1 MLAFATFSRPSTE
14 TGSVRTLGSL
24 RSESPATL
32 SLRSVSRSP
41 APPPSPAPPA
51 LQLHLPRIHIGL
63 DIGAADT
70 AEPAAEPGWGD
81 PGDDGDGDGDEDI
94 DSPTTVVQHPHAGAG
109 GHHHA
114 RPDSAR
120 SHTAAAAHRPSPA
133 GDAAPPSSAAAP
145 PSAHQYQHPQQHQ
158 HPQQQHL
165 HPHEPHQHVVRRPA
179 SRPVLRP
186 SRSTLSNHF
195 TRSEGDNASIADTAS
210 IDSHRAPASAST
222 PALVSMPS
230 TDSIVRTVSLAGLA
244 PRLML
249 DFPTEHMAVPSTAEA
264 ELVVLREENDHLRET
279 IRQQAVVKQQL
290 QRELNAALREITT
303 LARSSTLAQSFVE
316 LKARFVELQAQC
328 AALEEALGRLPPVG
342 PAAAPTAP
350 PPTLVWPQQQPPPQH
365 LLPAAAQSKPLGHS
379 SSRGSRSSS
388 NSPMPLSPVHTPSV
402 GAASLADWRAGSNR
416 LSIPPRPPSSGP
428 QPAAAAAAAAASG
441 AAASS
446 SLSPFG
452 FGRPRSRSVRSS
464 ATLESE
470 PLARVHTSSSAAT
483 SHEVLDSETPKLE
496 RLTLST
502 SIGTSGD
509 GADGDDGKVLSPS
522 SLAADAMAILAA
534 GTAAAQSAAHF
545 EGNVLRVAPSRTSSL
560 AARQQSTSSSSAGT
574 RPDAPHPGPT
584 SGSKSFALK
593 HGQSGG
599 NALAIN
605 TSFVPPPPGP
615 PSSTPL
621 PRTPTTV
628 ISASASAKRASWHPY
643 TALSRSATSI
653 MTAASASNSSLSS
666 TSSSSPQPGAGL
678 QLIDETVDERTE
690 NMVFTRGK
698 HTSVNLPLSQGS
710 QPHSDPDQISAS
722 LGSGSD
728 ARHGML
734 DFFRISRRKTV
745 SRPALSTSTSTPS
758 LQARM
763 RPMSPT
769 MTSPWGK
776 H

>member
-1 MLAFATFSRPSTE
+1 
-14 TGSVRTLGSL
+14 
-24 RSESPATL
+24 
-32 SLRSVSRSP
+32 
-41 APPPSPAPPA
+41 
-51 LQLHLPRIHIGL
+51 
-63 DIGAADT
+63 
-70 AEPAAEPGWGD
+70 
-81 PGDDGDGDGDEDI
+81 
-94 DSPTTVVQHPHAGAG
+94 
-109 GHHHA
+109 
-114 RPDSAR
+114 
-120 SHTAAAAHRPSPA
+120 
-133 GDAAPPSSAAAP
+133 
-145 PSAHQYQHPQQHQ
+145 
-158 HPQQQHL
+158 
-165 HPHEPHQHVVRRPA
+165 
-179 SRPVLRP
+179 
-186 SRSTLSNHF
+186 
-195 TRSEGDNASIADTAS
+195 
-210 IDSHRAPASAST
+210 
-222 PALVSMPS
+222 
-230 TDSIVRTVSLAGLA
+230 
-244 PRLML
+244 
-249 DFPTEHMAVPSTAEA
+249 MAVPSTAEA

-328 AALEEALGRLPPVG
+328 AALEEALGRLPPI
-342 PAAAPTAP
+342 
-350 PPTLVWPQQQPPPQH
+350 
-365 LLPAAAQSKPLGHS
+365 K
-379 SSRGSRSSS
+379 
-388 NSPMPLSPVHTPSV
+388 
-402 GAASLADWRAGSNR
+402 
-416 LSIPPRPPSSGP
+416 I
-428 QPAAAAAAAAASG
+428 
-441 AAASS
+441 
-446 SLSPFG
+446 
-452 FGRPRSRSVRSS
+452 
-464 ATLESE
+464 
-470 PLARVHTSSSAAT
+470 
-483 SHEVLDSETPKLE
+483 ETPKLE

-745 SRPALSTSTSTPS
+745 AQPLALFFV
-758 LQARM
+758 
-763 RPMSPT
+763 
-769 MTSPWGK
+769 
-776 H
+776 